1 MSNPFPFP
9 SPITT
14 GTYQS
19 SISTD
24 RSWSVDLPSLRT
36 PTYQLLP
43 PPLNDCT
50 VGLALRLST
59 LVWPTLKYLPIKSK
73 CIKSNVK
80 LILCQNRVCSL
91 VNTKEFFFQEEAMEQ
106 KNHMKT
112 KKKKTK
118 QQQQQHLP
126 FCRWI
131 LSPQSQHDWV
141 RRTHPRCWI
150 MSRDSRQNLLACL
163 VHSRKLWS
171 VERKQWKPTHQAR
184 TARVRWLHLSCRYT
198 HQIQT

>member
-91 VNTKEFFFQEEAMEQ
+91 VNTKGFFFQEEAMEQ

-112 KKKKTK
+112 KKTK
-118 QQQQQHLP
+118 QNNNNNNICLFVDEYCHHNHSTIGWEEPIRVVEL
-126 FCRWI
+126 
-131 LSPQSQHDWV
+131 WV
-141 RRTHPRCWI
+141 
-150 MSRDSRQNLLACL
+150 
-163 VHSRKLWS
+163 
-171 VERKQWKPTHQAR
+171 E
-184 TARVRWLHLSCRYT
+184 TADKTS
-198 HQIQT
+198 